1 MKKNDYPL
9 IPGFYEIWRS
19 KFCRIMKTTLFVICV
34 AISQVFAVGTYSQNV
49 RLSLNLKNVA
59 IRDVLQEIEDRSEF
73 YFMYD
78 ATKVDVSQR
87 VNVEC
92 NNMLVTEIL
101 DQIFGKTG
109 INYAVNNRQIALN
122 SDNYIFS
129 SIQSDQKVTGK
140 VTDSS
145 GEALPGVTVVVK
157 GTTSGT
163 ITNASG
169 NYSLANVPS
178 NATLVFSFVGM
189 RTQEIGVDGKLQVNV
204 KMEEEAIGLEEVVAV
219 GYGTQK
225 KVNLT
230 GALASVGNEEIK
242 SISTANMVTGLAG
255 KLPGLRVTQ
264 RTGEPG
270 SYTTAYDIRGFGTP
284 LVVVDGIV
292 RDGSDF
298 ARLDPHDI
306 ESITVLKDA
315 SAAVYG
321 IKAANGVILVTTKK
335 GEMGKPTISYTGAY
349 EWQKISNTPKVGT
362 AYEFAVLTTENE
374 INGGRAPGETTYT
387 PDDLQK
393 FRDGTYP
400 STDWYHVV
408 ARDFTTLNRHNLNIS
423 GGTDRIRY
431 FTSFGYLDEQGLW
444 KSGDLNYHKYNIR
457 SSVTGKVTNDL
468 EVQVNIDG
476 MLENKNEPGEVAWNV
491 IKFTWMNIPTYSV
504 YANNNPEYLQDMTYP
519 WNPVA
524 MTNASIGGYTKT
536 KTKTFQGNV
545 VLNYNVPFI
554 KGLQAKLTY
563 GFYSEDWFQKA
574 WRKKYSTY
582 DYDKINDVY
591 ILKGTQ
597 NNPSNLSGNYY
608 PTEITTFQ
616 GQLTY
621 EKTFGEKHN
630 FKSSLVFE
638 DRHAMNDN
646 MWARKE
652 FAIDVDQFFAGL
664 SQNAQVNSGIYVD
677 DNHPGIYED
686 ANQSI
691 IGRLN
696 YDYLSKYLFEFGFN
710 YSGSSK
716 FPKGER
722 WGFFPYTSAGWR
734 ISEEGFFKEAFPLV
748 SNLKIRAS
756 WGQMGDDGA
765 SSFQFLTGYN
775 YPSGNY
781 VVDDQVI
788 PGLGFRGMPNPN
800 ITWYTVTTKNIGL
813 DLDLK
818 NGLFSM
824 QFDLFR
830 RDRTGLLATRVLT
843 IPGTVG
849 AGLPQENL
857 NEDMRRG
864 FELVLGHA
872 KRTGDLKYDISGNFT
887 FTRGQLTYGER
898 NPDGNTYLNW
908 RSNPTDRWDNIT
920 WGYRYIGQFQS
931 EEDVLTSPIQDGQG
945 NRTLRPGDLKY
956 EDVNKDGIISSLDE
970 VPIARN
976 HIPEINYGLNINASW
991 KQFDLNV
998 LFQGAANFNFQYIE
1012 QMRAPLP
1019 WGRNSLSQFMDR
1031 WHHEDIYD
1039 VNSPWVPG
1047 KFPATNYPPS
1057 NNWNSEF
1064 WWPDASYLR
1073 LKNVELGY
1081 TFSRSA
1087 LSKAGIQNIRIFV
1100 SGFNLITWTK
1110 MKYIDPEQDPNT
1122 YNYLYP
1128 LMKNYNIGV
1137 NITF

>member
-1 MKKNDYPL
+1 MKKNHKYGARYYPALKKCIL
-9 IPGFYEIWRS
+9 IMRLVLVISLISIMQTFASNAYTQNTKISLSVTDMQLEEILM
-19 KFCRIMKTTLFVICV
+19 RIESETYYR
-34 AISQVFAVGTYSQNV
+34 FAYD
-49 RLSLNLKNVA
+49 KN
-59 IRDVLQEIEDRSEF
+59 D
-73 YFMYD
+73 
-78 ATKVDVSQR
+78 
-87 VNVEC
+87 VNV
-92 NNMLVTEIL
+92 NKAYSVNVKNAEIKEL
-101 DQIFGKTG
+101 LNQLFPKGEVGYTIVG
-109 INYAVNNRQIALN
+109 RQIVLSN
-122 SDNYIFS
+122 SNKPMITQQM
-129 SIQSDQKVTGK
+129 QSVSGK

-145 GEALPGVTVVVK
+145 GSPLPGVTVVIK
-157 GTTSGT
+157 GTVQGT
-163 ITNASG
+163 ITNADG
-169 NYSLANVPS
+169 NYSLS
-178 NATLVFSFVGM
+178 GIHSDATLVFSFVGM
-189 RTQEIGVDGKLQVNV
+189 KTQEIPASGKTTINV
-204 KMEEEAIGLEEVVAV
+204 ILVEETIGLEEVVAV

-225 KVNLT
+225 KINLT
-230 GALASVGNEEIK
+230 GALTSVGNEEIK

-255 KLPGLRVTQ
+255 KLPGLRITQ

-284 LVVVDGIV
+284 LVVVDGIA
-292 RDGSDF
+292 RDASDF

-335 GEMGKPTISYTGAY
+335 GSIGKPMISYTGTY
-349 EWQKISNTPKVGT
+349 EWQKISNAPEVGT

-393 FRDGTYP
+393 FKDGTYP
-400 STDWYHVV
+400 NTDWYHVV
-408 ARDFTTLNRHNLNIS
+408 ARDFSTLNRHSLNIS
-423 GGTDRIRY
+423 GGSERIKY
-431 FTSFGYLDEQGLW
+431 FTSFGYLNEQGLW
-444 KSGDLNYHKYNIR
+444 KSGDLNYHKYTIR
-457 SSVTGKVTNDL
+457 SSVTGKITDDL

-476 MLENKNEPGEVAWNV
+476 MLENKNEPGEAAWNV
-491 IKFTWMNIPTYSV
+491 IKFTWMNIPTYTV

-524 MTNASIGGYTKT
+524 MTTASIGGYTKT

-545 VLNYNVPFI
+545 VLNYNVPFL

-563 GFYSEDWFQKA
+563 GFYNEDWFQKA

-582 DYDKINDVY
+582 DYDKVNDVY

-597 NNPSNLSGNYY
+597 NNPSNLSENYT

-621 EKTFGEKHN
+621 EETFGNKHN
-630 FKSSLVFE
+630 FKTSFVFE
-638 DRHAMNDN
+638 DRHAENDN

-664 SQNAQVNSGIYVD
+664 SKNAQVSSS
-677 DNHPGIYED
+677 GIYED

-734 ISEEGFFKEAFPLV
+734 ISEEGFLKEAIPFV

-775 YPSGNY
+775 YPDRNY
-781 VVDDQVI
+781 VIDDQVI

-813 DLDLK
+813 DLDIK

-824 QFDLFR
+824 QLDLFR

-843 IPGTVG
+843 IPRTVG

-857 NEDMRRG
+857 NKDMRRG
-864 FELVLGHA
+864 VELVLGHA

-908 RSNPTDRWDNIT
+908 RNNPTDRWDNMT
-920 WGYRYIGQFQS
+920 WGYHYIGQFQS

-956 EDVNKDGIISSLDE
+956 EDVNNDGIINSLDE
-970 VPIARN
+970 VPIARS

-1012 QMRAPLP
+1012 QMRGPLP

-1031 WHHEDIYD
+1031 RHHEDIYD

-1057 NNWNSEF
+1057 NGWQSEF

-1081 TFSRSA
+1081 TFSRSV
-1087 LSKAGIQNIRIFV
+1087 LSKAGLQNIRIFV

-1110 MKYIDPEQDPNT
+1110 MRYIDPEQDPNT

-1128 LMKNYNIGV
+1128 LMKNYNIGL
-1137 NITF
+1137 NIIF